1 MDKMKIP
8 IPVFDEGQ
16 LNEVKLL
23 IHQAAE
29 LMEEN
34 DQHKLNDINGF
45 AKRLEILVGKPI
57 DIFQFNHYWS
67 HSSLDDI
74 AKLLLMPEPP
84 QSELSNEDITHILIH
99 FFDYLKEYGEAGSEY
114 VIAFLAKNTGLNNM
128 YDYIYHPSEVG
139 LTLDND
145 LGEEQFMM
153 AIANKIIEDRDN
165 PDQRQKPNVIL
176 L

>member
-1 MDKMKIP
+1 MKIP
-8 IPVFDEGQ
+8 IPVFDEQQ

-23 IHQAAE
+23 IDQVAE

-34 DQHKLNDINGF
+34 DQNNFDEINGL
-45 AKRLEILVGKPI
+45 AKRLEILVGKSI
-57 DIFQFNHYWS
+57 DIFQFNHYWA

-84 QSELSNEDITHILIH
+84 QYELNNEDITHILIH
-99 FFDYLKEYGEAGSEY
+99 FFDYLNEYGEAGSEY
-114 VIAFLAKNTGLNNM
+114 VTAFLAKNTGLNNI

-139 LTLDND
+139 LTLDNE
-145 LGEEQFMM
+145 LGEEQFLM

-165 PDQRQKPNVIL
+165 PDQPQKANVIL

>member
-1 MDKMKIP
+1 MKIH
-8 IPVFDEGQ
+8 IPVFDEQQ

-23 IHQAAE
+23 IDQAAN

-34 DQHKLNDINGF
+34 SQHNFEEINEL

-67 HSSLDDI
+67 HSSLDDV

-84 QSELSNEDITHILIH
+84 QCELSDEDITNTLIH

-114 VIAFLAKNTGLNNM
+114 VITYLAKNTGLNNM
-128 YDYIYHPSEVG
+128 IDYIYHPSEVG
-139 LTLDND
+139 LILDEELD
-145 LGEEQFMM
+145 EEQFMR

-165 PDQRQKPNVIL
+165 PDQRQRPNVIL

>member
-1 MDKMKIP
+1 MKIP
-8 IPVFDEGQ
+8 IPAFDEQQ

-23 IHQAAE
+23 IDQAAK

-34 DQHKLNDINGF
+34 FQHNLDEINGL

-67 HSSLDDI
+67 YSSLDDI
-74 AKLLLMPEPP
+74 AKILLMPEPP
-84 QSELSNEDITHILIH
+84 QRELNNEDITNILIH

-114 VIAFLAKNTGLNNM
+114 VTTYLAKNTGLNNM

-139 LTLDND
+139 LILDKESD
-145 LGEEQFMM
+145 EEQFMR
-153 AIANKIIEDRDN
+153 AIANKIIEDRSN
-165 PDQRQKPNVIL
+165 PDQRHKPNVIL

>member
-1 MDKMKIP
+1 MKIP
-8 IPVFDEGQ
+8 LPVFDKQQ

-23 IHQAAE
+23 IDQAAE
-29 LMEEN
+29 LMEAN
-34 DQHKLNDINGF
+34 VQHNFDEINGL

-84 QSELSNEDITHILIH
+84 QCELSNEDITHILIH
-99 FFDYLKEYGEAGSEY
+99 FFDYLNEYGEVGSEY
-114 VIAFLAKNTGLNNM
+114 VIAYLAKNTGLNNM
-128 YDYIYHPSEVG
+128 VNYIYHPSEVG
-139 LTLDND
+139 LILDENLD
-145 LGEEQFMM
+145 EEQVMR